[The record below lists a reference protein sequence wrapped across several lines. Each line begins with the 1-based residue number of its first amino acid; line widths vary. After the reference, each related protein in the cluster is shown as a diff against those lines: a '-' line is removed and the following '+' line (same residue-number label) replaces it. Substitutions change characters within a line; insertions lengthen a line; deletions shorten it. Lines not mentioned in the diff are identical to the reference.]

1 MIRRRAATAVLVM
14 TLASAACGGGP
25 QFAEEPF
32 DAVAQLRGTA
42 CGSPVVASAVV
53 IRDELMLTAAHNVAG
68 GEEAFEIVFE
78 DGATFA
84 ATVVGFDIH
93 RDVAFLSTP
102 GMHRL
107 PIRMRDPV
115 AGDGG
120 SVLRLRSGD
129 RVEVPFSSGELVV
142 AVGHDIYD
150 DPSEVR
156 RVNLRID
163 APVVSGFSGA
173 PVLSEAGELVG
184 IVNARSRQTSL
195 VYAVVTNEIRAAFA
209 DTDLDTEAVTD
220 RCMP

>member
-1 MIRRRAATAVLVM
+1 MVRRVGATTLVRSLA
-14 TLASAACGGGP
+14 LASCGGGA
-25 QFAEEPF
+25 QFTEEPF
-32 DAVAQLRGTA
+32 DAVAQLRGSA
-42 CGSPVVASAVV
+42 CGRPVVASAVV

-68 GEEAFEIVFE
+68 ADGAFEVVFE
-78 DGATFA
+78 DGTTFDATA
-84 ATVVGFDIH
+84 VGFDIH

-120 SVLRLRSGD
+120 SVLRLRGD
-129 RVEVPFSSGELVV
+129 KRVEVPFTIGELVV

-150 DPSEVR
+150 DPSQVR
-156 RVNLRID
+156 RVNLRLD

-184 IVNARSRQTSL
+184 IVNARSRQSSL

-209 DTDLDTEAVTD
+209 ETDLDTEAVTE
-220 RCMP
+220 RCVP